1 MMYSARE
8 VEKWVVIC
16 MYGERS
22 SKRLHVLQYVP
33 LYVQP
38 ICIYLVTR
46 SRNLRLPLAL
56 SLKGRAKKARLRH
69 SHGWPVW
76 RLMTLSPHKYKY
88 IQGSY
93 GPQRQPKISSFDIP
107 TVSKKT
113 KPLRSTVTV
122 IFQPSSL
129 TTKIWS
135 PKGLSLPANM
145 MSGWF
150 ASNSALDEQIER
162 ATSSSLYA
170 SLILTF

>member
-1 MMYSARE
+1 MGSGAARDSMYFCMYRCMYSQSVYIWLPGAE
-8 VEKWVVIC
+8 ISVF
-16 MYGERS
+16 RS
-22 SKRLHVLQYVP
+22 
-33 LYVQP
+33 
-38 ICIYLVTR
+38 
-46 SRNLRLPLAL
+46 L

-113 KPLRSTVTV
+113 KPLRST

-129 TTKIWS
+129 TTKICS